1 MNKNCP
7 ISYQLYN
14 KQLQKMMTILPNLE
28 ENVNKY
34 LNGQIE
40 NPLLKKVIEEEIT
53 FSNNLIVTLK
63 NFLSDSI
70 QTDNLDKLDNLSI
83 LIDNLSIDT
92 KNILKKQLI
101 DSFVQLSKDEHVY
114 IILNLNNNVKKMFT
128 FMKNDPVISN
138 ILKFLITGLS
148 IGISTD
154 EYVIKCIDSCKLID
168 PQISDN
174 VIHEYI
180 NNNSADIIGS
190 DKLLS
195 YIINYDIYHQNNNY
209 NYTQDINNLL
219 FVKLSSIDSY
229 LQTLQLTNMDY
240 AYEIYKLGKII
251 IDSKISFVNK
261 YKLSILKINNEQL
274 EYIVRSIHTCIT
286 NKNISQAQTILAII
300 YYLDMND
307 LNKFMEYYVKWFL
320 LRINSDIL
328 SIEYQLW
335 NINDQY
341 KYIVNMAFCSNYMNI
356 ITNIR
361 STNIINNDLSKITIK
376 NSDVSMSKVKVNLL
390 TFRSDAST
398 SETIV
403 HHPNINKYIEG
414 LDKYIKTIAPLQNI
428 YHDINKSTM
437 KIRTKY
443 GSIKCTLSVGSIVM
457 YLNDGDMTIQML
469 VDKIKL
475 KDDVISTMINT
486 LFLNNIVINY
496 EKDGLTYY
504 KYVEPYGEIECDDK
518 IIAKK
523 PETNIVIGRFTDII
537 LTVESRIIHEI
548 KPTKMNILELERRIQ
563 EFMGD
568 DYVRNIFFQRV
579 ESLKKRF
586 YIEDNNDILSYVL

>member
-1 MNKNCP
+1 
-7 ISYQLYN
+7 
-14 KQLQKMMTILPNLE
+14 MMTILTNLD

-40 NPLLKKVIEEEIT
+40 NLVLKKVIEEEFI
-53 FSNNLIVTLK
+53 FSSNLTLTLK

-70 QTDNLDKLDNLSI
+70 QSCNLEKLNNLNE
-83 LIDNLSIDT
+83 LIDNLSTDN
-92 KNILKKQLI
+92 KNFIKKELI
-101 DSFVQLSKDEHVY
+101 NSFVLLSKDEHIY
-114 IILNLNNNVKKMFT
+114 IILNLNDNIRKMLS
-128 FMKNDPVISN
+128 FMKNDLVISN
-138 ILKFLITGLS
+138 VLKSLITGLS

-168 PQISDN
+168 PFISDN
-174 VIHEYI
+174 IIHEYI
-180 NNNSADIIGS
+180 NNNCADIISS

-195 YIINYDIYHQNNNY
+195 YIMNYDTFH
-209 NYTQDINNLL
+209 NYTLDINNLL
-219 FVKLSSIDSY
+219 FIKLSSIDSY
-229 LQTLQLTNMDY
+229 LHTLQLTNMNY

-251 IDSKISFVNK
+251 IDSKINIINA
-261 YKLSILKINNEQL
+261 YRLNILKFNNEQL
-274 EYIVRSIHTCIT
+274 EYIVRSIHTCIL
-286 NKNISQAQTILAII
+286 NKNINQAQTILAII
-300 YYLDMND
+300 YYLNMND
-307 LNKFMEYYVKWFL
+307 LNKFMEYYNKWFL
-320 LRINSDIL
+320 LRINSDVL

-341 KYIVNMAFCSNYMNI
+341 KKIVNLTSCSNYMNI
-356 ITNIR
+356 ITNIK

-390 TFRSDAST
+390 TSISDAS
-398 SETIV
+398 IV

-414 LDKYIKTIAPLQNI
+414 LDKYIKVIAPLQNI

-443 GSIKCTLSVGSIVM
+443 GSIKCTLSVGSIIM
-457 YLNDGDMTIQML
+457 YLNDEDMTLQML

-475 KDDVISTMINT
+475 KDDIVSTMINT

-537 LTVESRIIHEI
+537 MTIESRIIHEI
-548 KPTKMNILELERRIQ
+548 KPKKMSILELERRIQ
-563 EFMGD
+563 EFIGD

-586 YIEDNNDILSYVL
+586 YIEEDNDILSYVL